1 MITTSTRRAIL
12 DGIAAMPATTL
23 PAFGVASE
31 PDPIYAAIAA
41 HRSAVAAWHEAGGD
55 DRATHLAG
63 DAMDKTGAAL
73 AEVQPTTLAGV
84 IAYLSY
90 IAECLGEEGGGWQFP
105 QDDPML
111 RPFAHF
117 LVRSAAVALEQLV

>member
-1 MITTSTRRAIL
+1 MITTSNRCA
-12 DGIAAMPATTL
+12 GVAAVPATSL
-23 PAFGVASE
+23 PVLRAASE

-41 HRSAVAAWHEAGGD
+41 HRRAVAAWDAAGGD
-55 DRATHLAG
+55 DRATDLAG

-84 IAYLSY
+84 IAFLAY

-117 LVRSAAVALEQLV
+117 LVRSAAVALEQLA